1 MTNEIIQKADDKMKK
16 SIENL
21 RKELTGIRTGRAN
34 SALVENIHV
43 DYYGSLM
50 PLKQLASISTP
61 ESRQIMIQP
70 FDKGAVSEID
80 KALQKAD
87 LGAMPKV
94 DGTVIRVILPQ
105 MTEERRKD
113 LVKGIKK
120 YLEETKVSVRNIRRE
135 IMDEAKKKKE
145 KKELT
150 EDQEKHLETEIQ
162 KITDREIQE
171 AEKLITLKEKEIM
184 EV

>member
-1 MTNEIIQKADDKMKK
+1 MTTEIIKKADDKMKR
-16 SIENL
+16 SLENL

-34 SALVENIHV
+34 AALVENIHV
-43 DYYGSLM
+43 EYYGSSM

-61 ESRQIMIQP
+61 ESKQIMIQP

-80 KALQKAD
+80 KALQRAD

-105 MTEERRKD
+105 MTEERRRD

-120 YLEETKVSVRNIRRE
+120 YLEDTKVAVRNIRRE

-171 AEKLITLKEKEIM
+171 AEKLIALKEKEIM